1 MGWALDGHPGSEQLI
16 EYEAR
21 VNAVLARNRQ
31 PAVCIYDTTR
41 LSGSRVMDI
50 LRAHPLTIV
59 GGAIHENPFYIEPE
73 ALLRG
78 LLRELEA
85 RRSTR
90 AATLN

>member
-1 MGWALDGHPGSEQLI
+1 M
-16 EYEAR
+16 
-21 VNAVLARNRQ
+21 
-31 PAVCIYDTTR
+31 
-41 LSGSRVMDI
+41 VMDI